1 MGLDMHLTK
10 NTYIG
15 ANYEHNKVSGTIQI
29 EKDGKEIPIQFNR
42 VSTIIEEVGYW
53 RKANQIHNWFVKN
66 IQHNVD
72 NCEEYFVSKE
82 QLKTLLKICKQVLKN
97 KELASE
103 LLPTTNGFFFG
114 GTEYDE
120 YYFKDIKHT
129 ISILESLDLKN
140 NKINSIIITSYYY
153 SSSW

>member
-1 MGLDMHLTK
+1 MGLDMYLTK

-42 VSTIIEEVGYW
+42 VSEIIEQVGYW
-53 RKANQIHNWFVKN
+53 RKANHIHNWFVEN
-66 IQHNVD
+66 CQDGVD
-72 NCEEYFVSKE
+72 ECQTTEIYIE
-82 QLKTLLKICKQVLKN
+82 QLTDLLQVCKKVINN
-97 KELASE
+97 KDLASE
-103 LLPTTNGFFFG
+103 LLPTSSGFFFG

-120 YYFKDIKHT
+120 YYFNDIQYT
-129 ISILESLDLKN
+129 IELIESLLKEDN
-140 NKINSIIITSYYY
+140 TNSSFYY

>member
-1 MGLDMHLTK
+1 MGLDMYLTK

-42 VSTIIEEVGYW
+42 VSEIIEQVGYW
-53 RKANQIHNWFVKN
+53 RKANHIHNWFVEKC
-66 IQHNVD
+66 QDGVD
-72 NCEEYFVSKE
+72 ECQKTYIDIE
-82 QLKTLLKICKQVLKN
+82 QLTDLLQVCKIVIADN
-97 KELASE
+97 SLANE
-103 LLPTTNGFFFG
+103 LLPTSSGLFFG

-120 YYFKDIKHT
+120 YYFNAIQYT
-129 ISILESLDLKN
+129 IELIESLLKEDN
-140 NKINSIIITSYYY
+140 TNSSFYY

>member
-1 MGLDMHLTK
+1 MGLDMYLTK

-42 VSTIIEEVGYW
+42 VYEIIESVGYW
-53 RKANQIHNWFVKN
+53 RKANHIHNWFVEKCQDGVDECQKTYIN
-66 IQHNVD
+66 I
-72 NCEEYFVSKE
+72 E
-82 QLKTLLKICKQVLKN
+82 QLTDLLQVCKIVINN
-97 KELASE
+97 KDLASE
-103 LLPTTNGFFFG
+103 LLPTSSGFFFG

-120 YYFKDIKHT
+120 YYFNDIQYT
-129 ISILESLDLKN
+129 IELIESLLKEDN
-140 NKINSIIITSYYY
+140 TNSSFYY

>member
-1 MGLDMHLTK
+1 MGLDMYLTK

-53 RKANQIHNWFVKN
+53 RKANHIHNWFVEKC
-66 IQHNVD
+66 QDGVD
-72 NCEEYFVSKE
+72 ECQKTYIDIE
-82 QLKTLLKICKQVLKN
+82 QLTDLLQVCKIVINN
-97 KELASE
+97 KDLASE
-103 LLPTTNGFFFG
+103 LLPTSSGFFFG

-120 YYFKDIKHT
+120 YYFNDIQYT
-129 ISILESLDLKN
+129 IELIESLFKEDN
-140 NKINSIIITSYYY
+140 TNSSFYY

>member
-1 MGLDMHLTK
+1 MGLDMYLTK

-53 RKANQIHNWFVKN
+53 RKANHIHNWFVEKC
-66 IQHNVD
+66 QDGVD
-72 NCEEYFVSKE
+72 ECQTTYIDIE
-82 QLKTLLKICKQVLKN
+82 QLTDLLQVCKIVINN
-97 KELASE
+97 KDLASE
-103 LLPTTNGFFFG
+103 LLPTSSGFFFG

-120 YYFKDIKHT
+120 YYFNDIQYT
-129 ISILESLDLKN
+129 IELIESLFKEDN
-140 NKINSIIITSYYY
+140 TDSSFYY